1 MFYDFVGEKL
11 GTFTGDDGTKIEI
24 DETFITTD
32 ATLYGALY
40 VVTGAA
46 DDEKKFHEH
55 IRSYVKRSYKHYKP
69 IGITA
74 RAQRYL
80 DIKSAPGVIFAA
92 NNPNFAEEFIT
103 AITQQRFWNRKI

>member
-1 MFYDFVGEKL
+1 MRPFMVRFMLSQELLTMK
-11 GTFTGDDGTKIEI
+11 
-24 DETFITTD
+24 
-32 ATLYGALY
+32 
-40 VVTGAA
+40 
-46 DDEKKFHEH
+46 KKFHEH